1 MIQYYSNAA
10 KIIKTLLRTKSFLL
24 FFYKKQQKER
34 LESEKQKVKNPCDF

>member
-24 FFYKKQQKER
+24 FFYKKNSKKKG
-34 LESEKQKVKNPCDF
+34 LKVKSKR